1 MVLLGFSLFH
11 WVILCFTGISF
22 VSLGFTGF
30 HWVSLGFTGFHWVSL
45 GFTVFLEVLLPVL
58 RFFGA
63 TPYIKRDLNV
73 LNSSNFFPVSYTH
86 VCKILEKFVV
96 KHWSYCPLK
105 MGGSIL
111 DL

>member
-1 MVLLGFSLFH
+1 MVA
-11 WVILCFTGISF
+11 
-22 VSLGFTGF
+22 
-30 HWVSLGFTGFHWVSL
+30 
-45 GFTVFLEVLLPVL
+45 TVFLEVLLPVL

-73 LNSSNFFPVSYTH
+73 LNGSNFFPVSYTH

-96 KHWSYCPLK
+96 KHWSYGPLK

-111 DL
+111 DF